1 MKTKTSHLTMLID
14 RKLDQVG
21 YMCMISE
28 QLQCMQVYSILIDG
42 LEHSFEVV
50 LPTPI
55 VGRYL
60 ILADKPLNM
69 QTLADYTVPLI
80 DAVAYALAF
89 YYSMPSSVKHFV
101 EQLGQLGTLR
111 VAAVEHLKRF
121 YELD

>member
-14 RKLDQVG
+14 RKIDRVG

-50 LPTPI
+50 LPTSMIGRALALEGVPI
-55 VGRYL
+55 
-60 ILADKPLNM
+60 DM
-69 QTLADYTVPLI
+69 ETLASYTVPLV

-89 YYSMPSSVKHFV
+89 YYSMPSSVKRFV

>member
-1 MKTKTSHLTMLID
+1 MKTKTSHLTILID
-14 RKLDQVG
+14 RKIDQTG
-21 YMCMISE
+21 YMCMVSE

-42 LEHSFEVV
+42 LQHSFEVV
-50 LPTPI
+50 LPTSMVARDLALAGKPI
-55 VGRYL
+55 N
-60 ILADKPLNM
+60 P
-69 QTLADYTVPLI
+69 QTLADFTVPLV

-89 YYSMPSSVKHFV
+89 YYSMPTSVKRFV